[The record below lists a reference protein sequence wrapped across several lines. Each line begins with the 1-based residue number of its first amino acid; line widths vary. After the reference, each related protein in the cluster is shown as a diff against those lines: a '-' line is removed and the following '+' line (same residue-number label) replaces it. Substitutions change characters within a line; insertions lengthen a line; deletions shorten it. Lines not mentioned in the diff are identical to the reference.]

1 MVKRIDKSD
10 ISDALSGL
18 YGERKP
24 EGILTG
30 LTDLDRCLCGLREG
44 DLIVVGGRPS
54 MGKTAFALSLVKN
67 IAINDKVPTLYL
79 SWGMDKEWVLKRLIC
94 LKAGMFSP
102 HKRANDEERR
112 RLEEAGEEVLKGNLY
127 ISDLREITPDN
138 LEQTL
143 SELELPPKLI
153 IIDYLQMVAYGMK
166 KGEMKERIRDYLYE
180 LKKIGLKY
188 RCTILVL
195 SALSKKPDKRKD
207 HRPFLKDLRGI
218 EAIEAVADAVL
229 FLYRDCY
236 YNWEAANPDE
246 AEVIVTWNR
255 RGPWETVKLT
265 FSEGEFLN
273 FNPKKAASKEV
284 MHEVDDLPF
293 Y

>member
-1 MVKRIDKSD
+1 M
-10 ISDALSGL
+10 
-18 YGERKP
+18 
-24 EGILTG
+24 
-30 LTDLDRCLCGLREG
+30 
-44 DLIVVGGRPS
+44 
-54 MGKTAFALSLVKN
+54 
-67 IAINDKVPTLYL
+67 
-79 SWGMDKEWVLKRLIC
+79 
-94 LKAGMFSP
+94 
-102 HKRANDEERR
+102 
-112 RLEEAGEEVLKGNLY
+112 LKGNLY

-166 KGEMKERIRDYLYE
+166 KGKMKERLRDYLYE

-188 RCTILVL
+188 RCTVLVL
-195 SALSKKPDKRKD
+195 SALSRKPDKRKD
-207 HRPFLKDLRGI
+207 HRPFLKDLREI

-236 YNWEAANPDE
+236 YNWEAANLDE

-265 FSEGEFLN
+265 FSEGEFQN